1 MLHTWKS
8 VAFPNRN
15 LESENRKL
23 ENMTEKKKKTSL
35 PSVLLENRKLIF
47 NLAKND
53 YKKKFAGSYL
63 GIIWA
68 FIQPVVTVLV
78 YWFVFEVGL
87 NSKASDLRTGA
98 EVPFVIWLMAGLIP
112 WFYFQ
117 EAWSGGTNVLV
128 EYAYLVKKVV
138 FKIETLPVVKLISA
152 LFTHLFFVA
161 FTIVLFSF
169 MGYTPDL
176 YTLQVLYY
184 SFCMVLMVAGLVY
197 ATSAVVVFFRDLS
210 QVVGIMLQVGVWV
223 TPIMWDINTMVK
235 IPGWVVTILK
245 LNPMYYIV
253 NGYRDA
259 LINKI
264 GFWEHPGMT
273 VYFWALTILLLFA
286 GTGIFRRLRVH
297 FADVL

>member
-1 MLHTWKS
+1 MS
-8 VAFPNRN
+8 
-15 LESENRKL
+15 
-23 ENMTEKKKKTSL
+23 EKKKTVFL
-35 PSVLLENRKLIF
+35 PSILWENRKLIM

-87 NSKASDLRTGA
+87 NSKVNDLRTGA

-117 EAWSGGTNVLV
+117 EAWSGGTSVLI
-128 EYAYLVKKVV
+128 EYTYLVKKVV
-138 FKIETLPVVKLISA
+138 FQIETLPVVKLISA

-161 FTIVLFSF
+161 FTIVLFAF
-169 MGYTPDL
+169 MGYTPDF

-184 SFCMVLMVAGLVY
+184 SFCMIVMVAGLIY
-197 ATSAVVVFFRDLS
+197 ATSAIVVFFRDLA
-210 QVVGIMLQVGVWV
+210 QVVGILLQVGVWV
-223 TPIMWDINTMVK
+223 TPIMWDINTMTK
-235 IPGWVVTILK
+235 IPSWCVFILK

-264 GFWEHPGMT
+264 GFWEHPGYT
-273 VYFWALTILLLFA
+273 IYFWILSVILLCL
-286 GTGIFRRLRVH
+286 GTGIFKRLRIH

>member
-1 MLHTWKS
+1 
-8 VAFPNRN
+8 
-15 LESENRKL
+15 
-23 ENMTEKKKKTSL
+23 MTEKKKKTCL
-35 PSVLLENRKLIF
+35 PSVLLENRKLIL

-117 EAWSGGTNVLV
+117 EAWNSGTNVLV

-138 FKIETLPVVKLISA
+138 FKIETLPVVKLLSA

-161 FTIVLFSF
+161 FTIVLFSL

-184 SFCMVLMVAGLVY
+184 SFCMVLLVAGLVY

-235 IPGWVVTILK
+235 IPRWAVAILK

-273 VYFWALTILLLFA
+273 VYFWALALVLLFV
-286 GTGIFRRLRVH
+286 GTGIFKRLRVH

>member
-1 MLHTWKS
+1 MS
-8 VAFPNRN
+8 
-15 LESENRKL
+15 
-23 ENMTEKKKKTSL
+23 EKKKTVFL
-35 PSVLLENRKLIF
+35 PSILWENRKLIM

-87 NSKASDLRTGA
+87 NSKVNDLRTGA

-117 EAWSGGTNVLV
+117 EAWSGGTSVLI
-128 EYAYLVKKVV
+128 EYTYLVKKVV
-138 FKIETLPVVKLISA
+138 FQIETLPVVKLISA

-161 FTIVLFSF
+161 FTIVLFAF

-184 SFCMVLMVAGLVY
+184 SFCMIVMV
-197 ATSAVVVFFRDLS
+197 
-210 QVVGIMLQVGVWV
+210 
-223 TPIMWDINTMVK
+223 
-235 IPGWVVTILK
+235 
-245 LNPMYYIV
+245 
-253 NGYRDA
+253 
-259 LINKI
+259 
-264 GFWEHPGMT
+264 
-273 VYFWALTILLLFA
+273 
-286 GTGIFRRLRVH
+286 
-297 FADVL
+297 

>member
-1 MLHTWKS
+1 MS
-8 VAFPNRN
+8 
-15 LESENRKL
+15 
-23 ENMTEKKKKTSL
+23 EKKKTASL
-35 PSVLLENRKLIF
+35 PAVLWENRTLVM

-68 FIQPVVTVLV
+68 FIQPIVTVLV

-87 NSKASDLRTGA
+87 NSKASDVRTGA
-98 EVPFVIWLMAGLIP
+98 EIPFVIWLMAGLIP

-117 EAWSGGTNVLV
+117 EAWSGGTTVLI

-138 FKIETLPVVKLISA
+138 FQIETLPVVKLISA

-161 FTIVLFSF
+161 FTIALFAV
-169 MGYTPDL
+169 MGYPPDL

-184 SFCMVLMVAGLVY
+184 SLCMVVLVAGLVY
-197 ATSAVVVFFRDLS
+197 ITSAVVIFFRDLS
-210 QVVGIMLQVGVWV
+210 QMVGIFLQIGIWI
-223 TPIMWDINTMVK
+223 TPIMWDISTMTKLPSWCVF
-235 IPGWVVTILK
+235 ILK
-245 LNPMYYIV
+245 LNPVYYIV

-264 GFWEHPGMT
+264 CFWEHLGYT
-273 VYFWALTILLLFA
+273 VYFWVLALLLLKF
-286 GTGIFRRLRVH
+286 GTGIFKRLRVH

>member
-1 MLHTWKS
+1 
-8 VAFPNRN
+8 
-15 LESENRKL
+15 
-23 ENMTEKKKKTSL
+23 MTEKKKKTSL